1 MTEYRL
7 TPDGVQAR
15 RMTKDELG
23 LLQAAEARLTHVRV
37 PRFLDT
43 PADRVFVA
51 AMDGTGNN
59 FYKDAAENLTV
70 VALLKEQVEHALH
83 PQLKVGYVAGVG
95 TQDDA
100 VVRGVDGALALT
112 FRNRVEQVY
121 LEFCTQAALWL
132 EEEPQARIRLA
143 GVGFSRGAEG
153 VAALQR
159 LVHERG
165 IRDPV
170 GAVSDYGP
178 DGILE
183 RITWAE
189 LPPLVP
195 PGRTVQAA
203 LLLDPVATSL
213 REHDRRLPASN
224 VSTLQITSL
233 QEPRDHFPG
242 TLHAPPGLTEAGT
255 VANLMVGGAHSDIGG
270 AYTLDGVGRRVHNMG
285 VDYFNGLFGERL
297 LEQVPVAHD
306 PRMFVVH
313 RSDQHKGGL
322 WPTGEWE
329 RTGERGMHTDLA
341 PACVRLEPAP
351 CHRDPVDH
359 RLAAGLEWRHVVRG
373 RPPGGTDARLERAQE
388 AIGRMYQ
395 RFPDAMDRTAARAG
409 MPGSAELLSAREH
422 VRGLFERLA
431 EAAVARDDA
440 AMSAAARAYAS
451 TPAGALLMPGLAVA
465 QAWGAKQHAAPPA
478 HALQP

>member
-1 MTEYRL
+1 MERL
-7 TPDGVQAR
+7 A
-15 RMTKDELG
+15 
-23 LLQAAEARLTHVRV
+23 H
-37 PRFLDT
+37 
-43 PADRVFVA
+43 PAIAVA
-51 AMDGTGNN
+51 YM
-59 FYKDAAENLTV
+59 
-70 VALLKEQVEHALH
+70 
-83 PQLKVGYVAGVG
+83 PGVG
-95 TQDDA
+95 TQDDLLVSA
-100 VVRGVDGALALT
+100 VDSMRATT
-112 FRNRVEQVY
+112 FQARVEQLY
-121 LEFCTQAALWL
+121 LVFCEQSAAWL
-132 EEEPQARIRLA
+132 RQDPDARIHLA
-143 GVGFSRGAEG
+143 GIGFSRGAEA

-159 LVHERG
+159 TVHERG
-165 IRDPV
+165 IRNPRGVAPEYDEF
-170 GAVSDYGP
+170 GL
-178 DGILE
+178 LE
-183 RITWAE
+183 RIAWAD

-213 REHDRRLPASN
+213 RGHDRRLPASN

-431 EAAVARDDA
+431 EAAAARDDA